1 MKPACDPRPSG
12 DRRMA
17 RLLIAALARAGF
29 TIETASRFSSFD
41 PAGDSERQRRL
52 GVLGGRT
59 AAELIRRYQQ
69 RGESERPDLWFTY
82 HLYHKAPDW
91 IGPAVSR
98 ALNIPYVVAEASS
111 APKQRGGPWAIG
123 HAAADGAIAEADL
136 IFNLNP
142 ADAPAVRLLLT
153 DPGRLVPFVPFM
165 DTRTGYGVTASNRR
179 RARAALARRY
189 AFVDDA
195 TPLLLCVA
203 MMRSGDKLASYQCL
217 GRGLG
222 LLNGQPWRLC
232 VVGDG
237 PARNA
242 VRAALAPLGRRVVTL
257 GLCED
262 SRLASAYAAA
272 DLYVW
277 PAIGEAYGMALIE
290 AQAAGLPVIAGR
302 TGGVAGVVAH
312 GQSGLVVPHGEPQ
325 ALAAAISHLLA
336 NPPRRIAMAR
346 AARRRARSHHDLA
359 AAAARLRTHLSA
371 LLART

>member
-17 RLLIAALARAGF
+17 RFLIAALARAGF
-29 TIETASRFSSFD
+29 SVETASRFSSFD
-41 PAGDSERQRRL
+41 LAGDNERQRRL
-52 GVLGGRT
+52 GVLGGRI
-59 AAELIRRYQQ
+59 AASLIRRYEQ
-69 RGESERPDLWFTY
+69 REENERPDLWFTY

-91 IGPAVSR
+91 LGPAVSR
-98 ALNIPYVVAEASS
+98 ALNIRYVVAEASS
-111 APKQRGGPWAIG
+111 APKQRGGPWATG

-142 ADAPAVRLLLT
+142 ADAPAVRLLLA
-153 DPGRLVPFVPFM
+153 DPGRLIPFAPFI
-165 DTRTGYGVTASNRR
+165 DTRTDYEVTASSRR

-189 AFVDDA
+189 SFIDDA

-203 MMRSGDKLASYQCL
+203 MMRAGDKLASYQCL
-217 GRGLG
+217 GRSLG
-222 LLNGQPWRLC
+222 LLNDRPWRLC

-242 VRAALAPLGRRVVTL
+242 VRAALAPLGGRVVNL
-257 GLCED
+257 GLCEG
-262 SRLASAYAAA
+262 SRLASVYAAA

-277 PAIGEAYGMALIE
+277 PAIGEAYGMALLE
-290 AQAAGLPVIAGR
+290 AQAAGLPVVAGR
-302 TGGVAGVVAH
+302 TGGVAGIVAH
-312 GQSGLVVPHGEPQ
+312 GQSGLVVPCGEPQ
-325 ALAAAISHLLA
+325 AMAAAIRHLLA
-336 NPPRRIAMAR
+336 NPARRIAMAK
-346 AARRRARSHHDLA
+346 AARRRARRHHDLA